1 MLNVTAVQPDGPG
14 YLTVYPCGAPR
25 PLASNVNFK
34 TGDVVPNAVLAKIGE
49 QGSVCVYTNAAVDLI
64 VDINGYVPAGGSLGS
79 VVPARALDSR
89 PGGATVDGQYSGIGR
104 QPAEAVVRVPV
115 AGRGGVPTDAAAV
128 MLNVTAVQPDGPG
141 YLTVYPCGAPR
152 PLASNVNFKTG
163 DVVPNAVLA
172 KIGEQGSVCVYT
184 NAAVDLI
191 VDINGYVPAGGSLGS
206 VVPAWALDS
215 RPGGAT
221 VDGQYSG
228 IGRQPAEAVIRVPVA
243 GRGGVPTDAAAVMLN
258 VTAVQPDGP
267 GYLTVYPCGAP
278 RPLASNVNFKTGDV
292 VPNAVL
298 AKIGEQ
304 GSVCVYTNAAVDLI
318 VDINGYST

>member
-49 QGSVCVYTNAAVDLI
+49 QGSVCVYTNAAVDLHRRHQRLR
-64 VDINGYVPAGGSLGS
+64 PRLG
-79 VVPARALDSR
+79 ARWAVWCRRWALDSR

-172 KIGEQGSVCVYT
+172 KIGAQGSVCVYT

-191 VDINGYVPAGGSLGS
+191 VDINGYVPAGGSLGQC
-206 VVPAWALDS
+206 
-215 RPGGAT
+215 GAGAG
-221 VDGQYSG
+221 VGHAG
-228 IGRQPAEAVIRVPVA
+228 PVA
-243 GRGGVPTDAAAVMLN
+243 PPSMASTPASAVNPPKPSSEFPSTGRGGVPADADSSDAERHRGIN
-258 VTAVQPDGP
+258 PTGP
-267 GYLTVYPCGAP
+267 AT
-278 RPLASNVNFKTGDV
+278 
-292 VPNAVL
+292 
-298 AKIGEQ
+298 
-304 GSVCVYTNAAVDLI
+304 
-318 VDINGYST
+318 